1 MGQAGRV
8 DGKVA
13 LITGGARGM
22 GAADAQT
29 LVSEGARVVIG
40 DIRDDAGRA
49 VAEKLGESALFVHL
63 DVANPDQWE
72 TAVEA
77 TVHRFG
83 RLDALVNNAGIVK
96 MGPLRG
102 SSLSDW
108 QRVLDVNLT
117 GAYLGMRAV
126 IEPMIDAGGG
136 SIVNISSVEGM
147 AGSAHLHAYVA
158 AKFGLRGI
166 TKSAAVELACYG
178 IRVNSIHPG
187 LVHTP
192 LSRGVTKEFTV
203 PIPMRRGAD
212 PDEIAAFVLF
222 LVSDESGYATGSE
235 FVVDGG
241 LTSYVPVKM

>member
-1 MGQAGRV
+1 MARV
-8 DGKVA
+8 ADKVV

-22 GAADAQT
+22 GAAHAEA
-29 LVSEGARVVIG
+29 LVAEGARVVIG
-40 DIRDDAGRA
+40 DILDDAGRS
-49 VAEKLGESALFVHL
+49 VVEKLGGAGIFVHL
-63 DVANPDQWE
+63 DVAEPALWDQ
-72 TAVEA
+72 AVAA
-77 TVHRFG
+77 TLKRFG

-96 MGPLRG
+96 VGPLRG

-126 IEPMIDAGGG
+126 VEPMIAAGGG
-136 SIVNISSVEGM
+136 SIVNVSSVEGL
-147 AGSAHLHAYVA
+147 AGSANLHSYVA

-166 TKSAAVELACYG
+166 TKSAAVELARYN

-192 LSRGVTKEFTV
+192 LSEGVTKEFMA
-203 PIPMRRGAD
+203 PIPMRRGAS
-212 PDEIAAFVLF
+212 PAEIANFVLF
-222 LVSDESGYATGSE
+222 LVSDESSYATASE

-241 LTSYVPVKM
+241 LMGYVPTKI